1 MYLKLDTITKANK
14 LKSYTFLLQMNG
26 DPSKHTAMSRTVGGT
41 GALAGEL
48 LLSGELKPKG
58 MIGPYDKDLCTKLY
72 RKLI

>member
-1 MYLKLDTITKANK
+1 
-14 LKSYTFLLQMNG
+14 MNG
-26 DPSKHTAMSRTVGGT
+26 DPSKHTAMSKTVGGT